1 MSAHPVHKRKLV
13 FGDVD
18 VISPVVTG
26 RKRKL
31 SDNTEI
37 HLKKVRRT
45 LQQVHT

>member
-18 VISPVVTG
+18 VITVVTG

-45 LQQVHT
+45 LQQVHP